1 MMLRNSRYGLFWGC
15 SRFPEC
21 RSTHGAHPD
30 GRPLGKP
37 ATAEVKQARIAAHAA
52 FDRLWKGGGM
62 RRSDAYRWLTQAMGR
77 TQQMLMGEMDAA
89 ECAEVVRLVSEKLP
103 TLGNR
108 KARRAAFDK
117 TSRRAFMAAAKNE
130 RK

>member
-52 FDRLWKGGGM
+52 FDRLWKGSVAARLASLGGVDDE
-62 RRSDAYRWLTQAMGR
+62 RAKAKISF
-77 TQQMLMGEMDAA
+77 
-89 ECAEVVRLVSEKLP
+89 VVPLSVAQSVVGFEP
-103 TLGNR
+103 
-108 KARRAAFDK
+108 
-117 TSRRAFMAAAKNE
+117 
-130 RK
+130 

>member
-1 MMLRNSRYGLFWGC
+1 MSGQPPPGRL
-15 SRFPEC
+15 FPEAL
-21 RSTHGAHPD
+21 GALQVH
-30 GRPLGKP
+30 
-37 ATAEVKQARIAAHAA
+37 
-52 FDRLWKGGGM
+52 
-62 RRSDAYRWLTQAMGR
+62 
-77 TQQMLMGEMDAA
+77 MGEMDAA